1 MIKAEKLLARQTNK
15 PQLIPSFKK
24 TERRLLSVFM
34 SALNILPEFRYEIFK
49 LIGFNSGRSSKIT
62 SHMEPNYSHESLP
75 PVRPDGLI
83 ICSRGSQVWSAF
95 FEAKADQQEVHSE
108 QMQSYADLAHK
119 LNVDTVVSIS
129 NTYTSSPSELPYPLA
144 IGKRKKR
151 EIFHLA
157 WPEIRSILNGVVNN
171 GKLSETEVLIGKQI
185 LRFLND
191 ADQGINTFDQM
202 SKDWSDFVKI
212 IAIGKNIS
220 NIKGFTEIVKD
231 WEQERRDLLNKL
243 SSAVDYPIHLK
254 HKAGS
259 KADQAGRMKFD
270 KDQLG
275 SEHTLTATY
284 RMSETKQSLKIIANL
299 KSKLIQ
305 VELDF
310 PTPKSKKARASV
322 TWLADTLQDLR
333 DCDYYLKINWRNAR
347 NEEPNELVDFLDYPE
362 GSAEGHSDTPIK
374 AHLYAIQNNPKKFSS
389 RKAFIQLVE
398 DTTFKLLDDAKRVG
412 IL

>member
-1 MIKAEKLLARQTNK
+1 MIKAEKLLTRQTNQ

-34 SALNILPEFRYEIFK
+34 SALNIIPEFRNQVFK
-49 LIGFNSGRSSKIT
+49 LIGFNSGGSSKIS

-75 PVRPDGLI
+75 QVRPDGLI
-83 ICSRGSQVWSAF
+83 VCTRGSQVWSVF
-95 FEAKADQQEVHSE
+95 FEAKSDQQEVHSE

-119 LNVDTVVSIS
+119 LNVDAVVSIS
-129 NTYTSSPSELPYPLA
+129 NTYTSTPSELPYPLT

-151 EIFHLA
+151 EVYHLA

-171 GKLSETEVLIGKQI
+171 GKLSESEILIGKQI

-191 ADQGINTFDQM
+191 PEQGINTFDQM

-212 IAIGKNIS
+212 VAIGKNIS

-243 SSAVDYPIHLK
+243 SSAIETPIHLK

-259 KADQAGRMKFD
+259 KAGQVERMKFD
-270 KDQLG
+270 KEQLG
-275 SEHTLTATY
+275 SKHTLSATY
-284 RMSETKQSLKIIANL
+284 RMSESKQSLKIVADL
-299 KSKLIQ
+299 KSKIVQ

-310 PTPKSKKARASV
+310 STPKSKKARASV
-322 TWLADTLQDLR
+322 AWLADTLQDLK
-333 DCDYYLKINWRNAR
+333 DCDYFLKINWRNVR
-347 NEEPNELVDFLDYPE
+347 NEEPRELLDFLEYPE
-362 GSAEGHSDTPIK
+362 GAAEGHSDTPIK

-412 IL
+412 II